1 MQRLAIISSKWRCP
15 LSTYTRQLHS
25 SSLGDHHPEEQK
37 EQQTQQTHQTHQSQ
51 QSQQKQQTQQTRYA
65 KIKMDQAKP
74 RHPLNLLQQELNTV
88 FLDVLFP
95 SPLKQRQDMMTEQP
109 KEARRDHVIQECTRR
124 AWRNHGSIEHAMQL
138 LRPLQGMEP

>member
-1 MQRLAIISSKWRCP
+1 
-15 LSTYTRQLHS
+15 
-25 SSLGDHHPEEQK
+25 LGDHHPQ
-37 EQQTQQTHQTHQSQ
+37 EQQE
-51 QSQQKQQTQQTRYA
+51 QQKQQTRYA